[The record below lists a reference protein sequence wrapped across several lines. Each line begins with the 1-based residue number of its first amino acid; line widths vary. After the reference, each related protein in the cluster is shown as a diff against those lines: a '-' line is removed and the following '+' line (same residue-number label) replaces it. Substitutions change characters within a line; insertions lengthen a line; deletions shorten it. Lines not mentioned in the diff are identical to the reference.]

1 MSYPE
6 RIYVFNR
13 VLKKKEAAT
22 YKGEKFGMLIY
33 AGEESGALYYIRKDL
48 VGAYLTP

>member
-22 YKGEKFGMLIY
+22 FRGERFGMLIY
-33 AGEESGALYYIRKDL
+33 TGEETGSIYYIRKDQVAL
-48 VGAYLTP
+48 YLTP